1 MKINSKLPKVGTNIF
16 TIMSQLA
23 QENNAVNLSQGAP
36 DFDCSAD
43 LIDLVHQYMK
53 KGRNQYAPMMGV
65 YELREQISLKSEN
78 LYHSSYD
85 VDSEITVTAGGSE
98 AIFSALGAVINAGDE
113 VILFAPSYDLYRPT
127 IELFGGIPKT
137 VQLMAPDFKIDWEKV
152 RELITDKTRLIL
164 INNPNNPAGSILEKE
179 DFEALSQIVKN
190 TNILILSDEV
200 YEHIVFDGKK
210 HLSVSQFPELKK
222 RSFITASF
230 GKLYHIT
237 GWKVGYCMAPK
248 ELMSEFRK
256 VHQFNTFS
264 VNTPVQYALAEF
276 MKRTEEYLILPEF
289 FQKKRDFLM
298 QGLKQTKFKAIK
310 PQGTYFLTVDYS
322 EVSDSNDLDFAKE
335 LTIQHKVTGVPISA
349 FYEDAPD
356 QKLLRF
362 CFAKEE
368 FTMEKAIENLLKI

>member
-1 MKINSKLPKVGTNIF
+1 
-16 TIMSQLA
+16 
-23 QENNAVNLSQGAP
+23 
-36 DFDCSAD
+36 
-43 LIDLVHQYMK
+43 
-53 KGRNQYAPMMGV
+53 
-65 YELREQISLKSEN
+65 
-78 LYHSSYD
+78 
-85 VDSEITVTAGGSE
+85 
-98 AIFSALGAVINAGDE
+98 
-113 VILFAPSYDLYRPT
+113 
-127 IELFGGIPKT
+127 
-137 VQLMAPDFKIDWEKV
+137 MAPDFKIDWGKV

-179 DFEALSQIVKN
+179 DFEALSQIVKD

-289 FQKKRDFLM
+289 FQKKRDR
-298 QGLKQTKFKAIK
+298 
-310 PQGTYFLTVDYS
+310 S
-322 EVSDSNDLDFAKE
+322 EERRVGKE
-335 LTIQHKVTGVPISA
+335 CRGGRCR
-349 FYEDAPD
+349 Y
-356 QKLLRF
+356 
-362 CFAKEE
+362 
-368 FTMEKAIENLLKI
+368 